1 LWTASYTKET
11 DMARSLPRVGA
22 ALLATSLILLSA
34 ACGKGFNNNNSTQQ
48 AGPAHLQI
56 LIGSSG
62 DAETN
67 AVRAAAANWAS
78 ASGNNATVTPA
89 QDIGQ
94 QLGQAFAGGTPPDV
108 FYVDAG
114 VFADYASLGA
124 LEPYPSKVS
133 GGVDDFYASL
143 RATFTYKGTLYCIP
157 KDFSTLTLQINTD
170 LWKQAGLTDADIP
183 TNWDGLTNAAQ
194 KLKAANINPLV
205 IGDTRDRIG
214 AFAVENG
221 GWWVSKDGTTAT
233 ADTPQNLQAL
243 QYVQGLLKQGLA
255 VYPKQ
260 VDAGWG
266 GEAFGKGKVA
276 MATEGNWIKGAM
288 QHDYPN
294 VKYKAVQMPAGPS
307 GTKGTLSFTQ
317 CWGIS
322 SKSQYKDQAIKFVE
336 AMTTVDQ
343 QLAFTKAF
351 GVMPSRASAK
361 SGYLQQFPNDQAF
374 IDSADFAQGPV
385 NAPKMS
391 SVLSDFDSQLQG
403 LATGDPKAILQ
414 RLQANMTAALKS

>member
-1 LWTASYTKET
+1 MTRPLSH
-11 DMARSLPRVGA
+11 LRV
-22 ALLATSLILLSA
+22 ALLATTVVLFTA
-34 ACGKGFNNNNSTQQ
+34 ACGGSGFNDNGAPQ
-48 AGPAHLQI
+48 ASGQADLQI

-67 AVRAAAANWAS
+67 AVKSAAATWAS
-78 ASGNNATVTPA
+78 STGNKATVTPA

-108 FYVDAG
+108 FYVDAAR
-114 VFADYASLGA
+114 FADYASVGA
-124 LEPYPSKVS
+124 LEPYADKVK
-133 GGVDDFYASL
+133 GGVDDFYPSL
-143 RATFTYKGTLYCIP
+143 RAAFTYQSKLYCIP

-170 LWKQAGLTDADIP
+170 LWAKANLTDADIP
-183 TNWDGLTNAAQ
+183 TSWDQLTAVSQ
-194 KLKAANINPLV
+194 KLKAAKVTPLV

-214 AFAVENG
+214 AFMVENG
-221 GWWVSKDGTTAT
+221 GWLVSKDGASAT

-243 QYVQGLLKQGLA
+243 QYVQSLLKQGLA

-288 QHDYPN
+288 QTDYPT
-294 VKYKAVQMPAGPS
+294 VKYKVVAMPAGPS

-322 SKSQYKDQAIKFVE
+322 AKTKFKDQAINFVE
-336 AMTTVDQ
+336 AMTTAAQ

-351 GVMPSRASAK
+351 GVMPSRSSAK
-361 SGYLQQFPNDQAF
+361 AGYLQQFPNDQPF

-385 NAPKMS
+385 NAPKMDP
-391 SVLSDFDSQLQG
+391 VLADFDSQLQG
-403 LATGDPKAILQ
+403 LASGDPKAILA
-414 RLQANMTAALKS
+414 RVQANIAAALKG

>member
-1 LWTASYTKET
+1 MVRPLN
-11 DMARSLPRVGA
+11 RLRA
-22 ALLATSLILLSA
+22 ALVATTVVLLTA
-34 ACGKGFNNNNSTQQ
+34 ACGSGFNNNAAPQTTGK
-48 AGPAHLQI
+48 ADLKI

-67 AVRAAAANWAS
+67 AVKAAAASWAS
-78 ASGNNATVTPA
+78 STGNKATVTPA

-108 FYVDAG
+108 FYVDASR
-114 VFADYASLGA
+114 FADYASVGA
-124 LEPYPSKVS
+124 LEPYADKVK
-133 GGVDDFYASL
+133 GGVDDFYPSL
-143 RATFTYKGTLYCIP
+143 RATFTYQGKLYCNP

-170 LWKQAGLTDADIP
+170 LWAKAKLTDADVP
-183 TNWDGLTNAAQ
+183 TSWDQLTAVAQ
-194 KLKAANINPLV
+194 KLKAAHITPLA

-214 AFAVENG
+214 AFVVENG

-243 QYVQGLLKQGLA
+243 QYVQSLLKGGLA

-276 MATEGNWIKGAM
+276 MTTEGNWIKGAM
-288 QHDYPN
+288 QHDYPTIN
-294 VKYKAVQMPAGPS
+294 YKAYPMPAGPS

-322 SKSQYKDQAIKFVE
+322 SKSKFKDQAINFVE
-336 AMTTVDQ
+336 AMTAVQQ
-343 QLAFTKAF
+343 QLAFTQAF
-351 GVMPSRASAK
+351 GVMPSRISAK
-361 SGYLQQFPNDQAF
+361 AGYLQQFPNDLAF
-374 IDSADFAQGPV
+374 INSADYAQGPV
-385 NAPKMS
+385 NAPKMDP
-391 SVLSDFDSQLQG
+391 VLADLDSQLQG
-403 LATGDPKAILQ
+403 LASGDPKAILT
-414 RLQANMTAALKS
+414 RLQANLSAALKG

>member
-1 LWTASYTKET
+1 MT
-11 DMARSLPRVGA
+11 
-22 ALLATSLILLSA
+22 A
-34 ACGKGFNNNNSTQQ
+34 ACGSGFDNNAAPQTTGK
-48 AGPAHLQI
+48 ADLQI

-67 AVRAAAANWAS
+67 AVKAAAATWAS
-78 ASGNNATVTPA
+78 STGNTATVTPA

-108 FYVDAG
+108 FYVDASR
-114 VFADYASLGA
+114 FADYASVGA
-124 LEPYPSKVS
+124 LEPYAGKIK
-133 GGVDDFYASL
+133 GGVDDFYPSL
-143 RATFTYKGTLYCIP
+143 RTAFTRDGKLYCVP

-170 LWKQAGLTDADIP
+170 LWAKAKLTDADIP
-183 TNWDGLTNAAQ
+183 TTWDQLTAVSL
-194 KLKAANINPLV
+194 KLKAAKITPLV

-214 AFAVENG
+214 AFMVENG
-221 GWWVSKDGTTAT
+221 GWIVSKDGKTAT

-243 QYVQGLLKQGLA
+243 QYVQSLLKQGLA

-260 VDAGWG
+260 IDAGWG

-288 QHDYPN
+288 QTDYPTI
-294 VKYKAVQMPAGPS
+294 KYKVVQMPAGPS

-322 SKSQYKDQAIKFVE
+322 AKSKFKDQAINFVE
-336 AMTTVDQ
+336 AMTTAQQ

-361 SGYLQQFPNDQAF
+361 AGYLQQFPNDQPF
-374 IDSADFAQGPV
+374 VDSADFAQGPV
-385 NAPKMS
+385 NAPKMDP
-391 SVLSDFDSQLQG
+391 VLADFDSQLQG
-403 LATGDPKAILQ
+403 LANGDPKAILV
-414 RLQANMTAALKS
+414 RLQSNVTAALKG